1 MKYAIVAT
9 IGVGIGLSILG
20 AVSTL
25 ATVLIYIG
33 IAVFLSLAFD
43 PVIQLVT
50 RRHFPRWAAT
60 IALGL
65 VFLAA
70 IVGLVFTL
78 TPSATEQVTILGDQ
92 LFDFGRDL
100 PQQEWFIWVSTNIG
114 ASVDLHAVLAQVTN
128 FLSDPNQLLAVGGGL
143 LKVGT
148 GIIDGVTGVIIVSIL
163 TIYFTLTLPAMK
175 AKAYRLVARSQRARF
190 IELSEEI
197 LQSVGRYVGG
207 QVTLALIN
215 ALFTFVLMSIL
226 GTPAPT
232 ILAVIAFVGALIP
245 VVGTVFGSAIAVL
258 VTLTVSPGAALIATI
273 VLLIYMQ
280 LEAYVLSPRVM
291 AKAVAVPGALVI
303 IAAFA
308 GASLGGVLGALV
320 AVPVAAAGLIIL
332 DRIILPKQET
342 A

>member
-1 MKYAIVAT
+1 LKYAIVAT

-78 TPSATEQVTILGDQ
+78 IPSATEQVTILGDQ

-114 ASVDLHAVLAQVTN
+114 ASVDLHAVLAQVTSPGKRGSCCSS
-128 FLSDPNQLLAVGGGL
+128 L
-143 LKVGT
+143 T
-148 GIIDGVTGVIIVSIL
+148 IVSAQARPGPSAPKVP
-163 TIYFTLTLPAMK
+163 TLRVKIFP
-175 AKAYRLVARSQRARF
+175 
-190 IELSEEI
+190 
-197 LQSVGRYVGG
+197 
-207 QVTLALIN
+207 
-215 ALFTFVLMSIL
+215 
-226 GTPAPT
+226 
-232 ILAVIAFVGALIP
+232 
-245 VVGTVFGSAIAVL
+245 
-258 VTLTVSPGAALIATI
+258 I
-273 VLLIYMQ
+273 V
-280 LEAYVLSPRVM
+280 
-291 AKAVAVPGALVI
+291 
-303 IAAFA
+303 
-308 GASLGGVLGALV
+308 
-320 AVPVAAAGLIIL
+320 
-332 DRIILPKQET
+332 
-342 A
+342 